1 MYNESLGAPESAF
14 EDPPLGAGGG
24 WDPEMVDRGMYGED
38 RWVTACEHEETTV
51 VVPVHVNDL
60 GLPAAKSS
68 PYLEGSWVHERANRT

>member
-1 MYNESLGAPESAF
+1 
-14 EDPPLGAGGG
+14 
-24 WDPEMVDRGMYGED
+24 MVDRGMYGED